1 MLFANLGKEEAA
13 ASLKMIHRLR
23 EAGISAEIYA
33 DGGKMKKQLGYA
45 NSLSIPYVAI
55 IGETEL
61 SEGKVTLKNM
71 VTGEQNLLTID
82 EVITI
87 ING

>member
-1 MLFANLGKEEAA
+1 MY
-13 ASLKMIHRLR
+13 I
-23 EAGISAEIYA
+23 IYA

-82 EVITI
+82 EVITT